1 MVYLVNE
8 EKLLRDFFS
17 ELTNMSKPEIEI
29 FLVALI
35 IRHTA
40 QIRVHSRRICYE
52 LPDLNKVC
60 EEDIKKSV
68 KPKKSNE
75 IELNPEPIIRM
86 DQTFEKLF
94 YKTSAEVR

>member
-8 EKLLRDFFS
+8 EKLLRDFFC
-17 ELTNMSKPEIEI
+17 ELTSMSKPEIEI

-35 IRHTA
+35 MRHTA
-40 QIRVHSRRICYE
+40 QVRIYSKRICYE

-60 EEDIKKSV
+60 EEDIKTSAKTEE
-68 KPKKSNE
+68 SNE
-75 IELNPEPIIRM
+75 IEPNPMHIAKME
-86 DQTFEKLF
+86 QTFETLF